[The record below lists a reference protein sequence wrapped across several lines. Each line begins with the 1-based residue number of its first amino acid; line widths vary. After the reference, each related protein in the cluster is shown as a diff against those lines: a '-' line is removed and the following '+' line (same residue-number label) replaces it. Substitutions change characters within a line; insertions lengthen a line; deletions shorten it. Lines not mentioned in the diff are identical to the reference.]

1 VNILVYIHDYYA
13 KVMSMVVVVIGAMD
27 DGRER
32 RDVRLGARA
41 RRQRRNRRS
50 GGARRMD
57 LASPSPSSSSPPPSS
72 MRMGLVLH
80 QFPSTPSVSVLV
92 R

>member
-1 VNILVYIHDYYA
+1 MNILVYIHDYYA

-57 LASPSPSSSSPPPSS
+57 LASPSS